1 MRTSVVF
8 NPPRFL
14 PFRKV
19 SRWLADHLVQNVPEE
34 VSVCEYDCQES
45 HCNIAKWAICE
56 KRRQQPAGRCFEPE

>member
-1 MRTSVVF
+1 
-8 NPPRFL
+8 L
-14 PFRKV
+14 PFGKV

-56 KRRQQPAGRCFEPE
+56 KRRQQPAGRCFERE